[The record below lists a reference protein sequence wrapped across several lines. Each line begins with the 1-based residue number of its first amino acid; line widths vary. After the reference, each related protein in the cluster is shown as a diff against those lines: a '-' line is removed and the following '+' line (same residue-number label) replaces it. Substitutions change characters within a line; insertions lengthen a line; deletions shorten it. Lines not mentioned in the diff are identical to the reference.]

1 MLIQK
6 VEKMKV
12 TLNSKNIKNY
22 KKTSR
27 DLNRK
32 HNEVLSRLLTDKYS
46 LPTREE
52 RQCYG

>member
-1 MLIQK
+1 MLIRK
-6 VEKMKV
+6 VEKIKV

-32 HNEVLSRLLTDKYS
+32 YNEVLSELLTNKYS
-46 LPTREE
+46 LPTRKS
-52 RQCYG
+52 GTN